1 MRAVFAFLLILSTP
15 AFAANNKVFL
25 TVSLSLKSAVLVKI
39 TPKGKRM
46 ELRGEILPTNATSMH
61 LSVFRP
67 LKMRERFQS
76 QGGNVILKDVV
87 LFDRNKTLRT
97 SKLFAR
103 MKAEGQRVSGSIVME
118 PEFGSI
124 VFDTIRTYGLN
135 KTVITIAK

>member
-1 MRAVFAFLLILSTP
+1 MRALFAFLLIFSTP
-15 AFAANNKVFL
+15 AFASNNKVFL
-25 TVSLSLKSAVLVKI
+25 TVSLSMNSAVLVKI

-46 ELRGEILPTNATSMH
+46 ELRGEILPTNTASMH

-76 QGGNVILKDVV
+76 QGGNVMLKDVV